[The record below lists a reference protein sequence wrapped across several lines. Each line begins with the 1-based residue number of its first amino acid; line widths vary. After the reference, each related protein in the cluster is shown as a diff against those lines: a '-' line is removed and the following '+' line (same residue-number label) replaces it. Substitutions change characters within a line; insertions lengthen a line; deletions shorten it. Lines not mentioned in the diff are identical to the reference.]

1 MASVADAFG
10 DDLEQIRQVR
20 RQSEVPPAP
29 CPHFLKPSCAH
40 ARVKEPDMTKS
51 RLALLI
57 DSLASGGEV
66 FSSHTGE
73 NGKLNEMDVV
83 LNSNSDI

>member
-10 DDLEQIRQVR
+10 DDLEQIRQ
-20 RQSEVPPAP
+20 
-29 CPHFLKPSCAH
+29 
-40 ARVKEPDMTKS
+40 EPNMTKS

-66 FSSHTGE
+66 FSSHAGE
-73 NGKLNEMDVV
+73 NGRLNEMDVV
-83 LNSNSDI
+83 LNSDCDV

>member
-10 DDLEQIRQVR
+10 DDLEQIR
-20 RQSEVPPAP
+20 
-29 CPHFLKPSCAH
+29 
-40 ARVKEPDMTKS
+40 KEPNMTKS

-57 DSLASGGEV
+57 DSLASGGEG
-66 FSSHTGE
+66 FSSHAGE
-73 NGKLNEMDVV
+73 NGELNEMDVV

>member
-20 RQSEVPPAP
+20 PQFKSPFLLPPV
-29 CPHFLKPSCAH
+29 AH
-40 ARVKEPDMTKS
+40 ADVKEPNMTKS
-51 RLALLI
+51 RLGLLI

-66 FSSHTGE
+66 FSSHAGE
-73 NGKLNEMDVV
+73 NGRLNEMDVV
-83 LNSNSDI
+83 LNSNHDI

>member
-20 RQSEVPPAP
+20 PQSKSPFFSPV
-29 CPHFLKPSCAH
+29 AH
-40 ARVKEPDMTKS
+40 ADVKEPNMTKS
-51 RLALLI
+51 RLGLLI

-66 FSSHTGE
+66 FSSHAGE
-73 NGKLNEMDVV
+73 NGRLNEMDVV
-83 LNSNSDI
+83 LNSNHDI